1 MAEEV
6 SNFLNKV
13 QEKAIHK
20 GRIYAKNIDVNINEK
35 ETAKNAI
42 GYCKHIKPTLKMVLI
57 PIQSSLI
64 VRIRKLPFL

>member
-20 GRIYAKNIDVNINEK
+20 GRIYVKNIDVNINEK
-35 ETAKNAI
+35 EIAKNSI
-42 GYCKHIKPTLKMVLI
+42 GYCKHIKPTLK
-57 PIQSSLI
+57 
-64 VRIRKLPFL
+64 KWF